1 MSGARPAFPLQRSA
15 AVFAEY
21 ARVAFLKT
29 LSYRLRYVT
38 GILSYL
44 VYVSANAFIW
54 RAVFADAAAERAATE
69 ALGGFDAAAM
79 TTYVAVGWIARSFYF
94 NNVDREIA
102 EDVSQGRIAMALLRP
117 FSYQAGHV
125 AQALGESVFRGV
137 FFSAPIA
144 VLVAFIF
151 PVAPPAS
158 VPALGLF
165 ALSAF
170 LGFLVLAALNFLVGV
185 FAVHMQSI
193 LGVIRAKQ
201 FVLDVFSGLLIPIPL
216 FPDALRALAEAL
228 PFRQISYV
236 PVTVYLGK
244 LSGAETASALAAQ
257 AAWAALLFAAGALAF
272 RLSAAKIA
280 VQGG

>member
-1 MSGARPAFPLQRSA
+1 
-15 AVFAEY
+15 VFAEY

-29 LSYRLRYVT
+29 MSYRLRYVT

-54 RAVFADAAAERAATE
+54 RAVFADAPGSAAGGP
-69 ALGGFDAAAM
+69 ALGGFDAREM

-102 EDVSQGRIAMALLRP
+102 EDVSQGRIATALLRP
-117 FSYQAGHV
+117 FPYQAAHV
-125 AQALGESVFRGV
+125 AQALGESLFRGL

-144 VLVAFIF
+144 VLVALLF

-158 VPALGLF
+158 AAGLAAF
-165 ALSAF
+165 LLSAL

-185 FAVHMQSI
+185 FAIHMQSI

-216 FPDALRALAEAL
+216 FPGALRAVAEAL
-228 PFRQISYV
+228 PFRQVAYV
-236 PVTVYLGK
+236 PATIYLGRMP
-244 LSGAETASALAAQ
+244 LSDVLPALAGQ
-257 AAWAALLFAAGALAF
+257 AAWAAVLLALGALVF
-272 RLSAAKIA
+272 RLSSAKVA

>member
-1 MSGARPAFPLQRSA
+1 VTRSA
-15 AVFAEY
+15 AVFLEY
-21 ARVAFLKT
+21 ARVAFVKT
-29 LSYRLRYVT
+29 MSYRLRYVT

-54 RAVFADAAAERAATE
+54 RAVFADAASAG

-94 NNVDREIA
+94 NNVDREVA
-102 EDVSQGRIAMALLRP
+102 EDVVQGRIAMALLRP

-125 AQALGESVFRGV
+125 AQALGESVFRGL

-144 VLVAFIF
+144 LMVTALF
-151 PVAPPAS
+151 PVSPPAS
-158 VPALGLF
+158 VAAGALF
-165 ALSAF
+165 VLSSL
-170 LGFLVLAALNFLVGV
+170 LGFLVLAALNFVVGV
-185 FAVHMQSI
+185 FAIHMQSI

-216 FPDALRALAEAL
+216 FPPALRAVAEAL
-228 PFRQISYV
+228 PFRQVSFV
-236 PVTVYLGK
+236 PVSLYLGQ
-244 LSGAETASALAAQ
+244 LDGAAAASALAGQ
-257 AAWAALLFAAGALAF
+257 AAWAIGLLALGALLF
-272 RLSAAKIA
+272 RLSTARVA